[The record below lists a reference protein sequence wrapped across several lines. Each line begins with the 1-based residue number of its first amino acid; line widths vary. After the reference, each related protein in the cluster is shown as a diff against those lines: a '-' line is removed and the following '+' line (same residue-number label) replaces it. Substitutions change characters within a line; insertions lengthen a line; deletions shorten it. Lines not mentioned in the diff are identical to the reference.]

1 MDMVVFGMFLVV
13 SVLPVLVAAVVK
25 LVALLV
31 VVVLLA
37 AATNPSDHSFACWI
51 SSQENIRMKEN
62 PSVSQ
67 WFSAVVKTAMSIV
80 RNESLTWKAYNAIVF
95 TVVFVPSIERYAFGC
110 FGSWRWADTNGYV
123 SDICRSAWVVKV
135 SRGGVASSIERYL
148 DHPAAPT
155 SASGYPGSSGSGVR
169 RRQHPAAPASVPSA
183 FAEVL
188 QAAGLGG
195 VSSARPATDENL
207 SDRELRTRAM
217 QFKIKKEWKEAARY
231 FMDAAAAALSTL
243 SKTNYR
249 LEAAWCILE
258 DSDKYPNKK
267 TQLIKL
273 VEEVCEV
280 RNITKCLLV
289 SRHVKPCI
297 YMSNSLYVVFVF
309 RNCRRV
315 ATLMKRL
322 ARLQSSHC
330 G

>member
-1 MDMVVFGMFLVV
+1 MSLLVFGMFLVV
-13 SVLPVLVAAVVK
+13 SVLPVLIAAIVK
-25 LVALLV
+25 LVVMLV
-31 VVVLLA
+31 VVALVA

-51 SSQENIRMKEN
+51 GSQENVRMKEN

-95 TVVFVPSIERYAFGC
+95 TVVFVPSIERYAFGS
-110 FGSWRWADTNGYV
+110 FGSWRWADTNSYV
-123 SDICRSAWVVKV
+123 SEICRSAWVVKV

-148 DHPAAPT
+148 DHPAAPS
-155 SASGYPGSSGSGVR
+155 SARGYPGSSSSGVR
-169 RRQHPAAPASVPSA
+169 RRQHPAVPTSAPSA

-195 VSSARPATDENL
+195 TSSARDAIDENL

-231 FMDAAAAALSTL
+231 FLDAAGVALSIL
-243 SKTNYR
+243 SKTKYR

-267 TQLIKL
+267 AQLIKM

-280 RNITKCLLV
+280 RSTFATCPGWLIIAL
-289 SRHVKPCI
+289 RHVQLCVAKSSSKSSIVCA
-297 YMSNSLYVVFVF
+297 VFYLG
-309 RNCRRV
+309 
-315 ATLMKRL
+315 TLIQWVL
-322 ARLQSSHC
+322 
-330 G
+330 